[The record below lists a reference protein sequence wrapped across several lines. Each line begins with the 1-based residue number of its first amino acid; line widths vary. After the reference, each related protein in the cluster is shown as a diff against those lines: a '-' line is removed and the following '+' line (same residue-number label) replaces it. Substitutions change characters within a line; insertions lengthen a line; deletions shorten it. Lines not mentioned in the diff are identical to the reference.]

1 MTAQEVAILSDV
13 SLIYGPVKALD
24 QINLNLP
31 AGGMVGLIGPDGV
44 GKSSLLALLA
54 GARKI
59 QQGQIEVLNAD
70 IGDRH
75 MRDML
80 LPRIAYMPQ
89 GLGRNLYPTLSV
101 TENVDFFARL
111 FGQQHS
117 ERLARIKE
125 LLDATGLAQFH
136 DRPAAKLSGGMK
148 QKLGLCCALIH
159 DPDLLILD
167 EPTTGVDPLSRRQFW
182 ELIQRIRARHP
193 NMTVLVATAYMEEA
207 ENFDWLVAM
216 DAGKVIGTGTA
227 AELKTSTDSQNLE
240 EAFIRLLPPEQQ
252 KGHHKLVIPPREA
265 DDQPCAIEAEGLTQR
280 FGDFTAVDN
289 VSFSIGK
296 GEIFGFLGS
305 NGCGK
310 TTTMKML
317 TGLLPPTEGNARLFG
332 APVDNKNI
340 ATRQQVGYMSQAFSL
355 YGELTVL
362 QNLTLHAQL
371 FHLPEDKIGARVTA
385 LLTRFGLDPYV
396 DEPADDLP
404 LGIRQRLSLAVAVV
418 HEPKLLILDEPTSGV
433 DPIARDQ
440 FWELLAELSR
450 QQGVTIFISTHFMN
464 EAERCDRISLMHAGR
479 VLASDT
485 PDVLKKNKNAAT
497 LESAFIAYLEEASA
511 ADNSV
516 AIEQP
521 NDQQT
526 PTTAPNTPRYHAFSL
541 RRLLAYAYREALEL
555 KRDTIRLSFAL
566 LGSVLLMF
574 VLGNGISM
582 DVENLRFA
590 VLDRDQS
597 PESRAY
603 IQNMAGSRYFQ
614 QQIPIRNEQELE
626 LRMRSGELTVALEI
640 PPQFGHNLRVNRQ
653 PEIAAWVDGALPY
666 RGETA
671 LGYVQGL
678 HQQYLIDLITEATGT
693 IPQLLP
699 TALALRY
706 RYNQDF
712 RSIYAMVPAVF
723 SLLLVFIP
731 AILMALGVV
740 REKELG
746 SITNLYVTPV
756 TRLEF
761 LLGKQLPYIVVSM
774 VSYFCL
780 LLQAVWLFEVPVKG
794 SLFTLTLGALLYVTT
809 TTGVGLVISTFTR
822 TQIAA
827 LFGTAILTMLPTVQ
841 FSGLTTPV
849 GSLTGMAYGIGQC
862 FPATYFLIISRGVFT
877 KALGFY
883 DLLGPLLTLAAF
895 IPVLTLI
902 SLVLLPKQER

>member
-1 MTAQEVAILSDV
+1 MTAQKVATLSAV
-13 SLIYGPVKALD
+13 SLIYGSVKALD
-24 QINLNLP
+24 QITLSLP

-75 MRDML
+75 LRDTL

-111 FGQQHS
+111 FGQHRS
-117 ERLARIKE
+117 ERLARINE
-125 LLDATGLAQFH
+125 LLDATGLAPFH

-207 ENFDWLVAM
+207 EHFDWLVAM

-227 AELKTSTDSQNLE
+227 AELKTSTHNQNLE
-240 EAFIRLLPPEQQ
+240 EAFIRLLPIARQQ
-252 KGHHKLVIPPREA
+252 GHHQLVIPPRETG
-265 DDQPCAIEAEGLTQR
+265 DQPWAIEAEGLTQR

-289 VSFSIGK
+289 VSFSIGR

-317 TGLLPPTEGNARLFG
+317 TGLLPPTEGHARLFG

-371 FHLPEDKIGARVTA
+371 FHLPEEKIGARVTT
-385 LLTRFGLDPYV
+385 LLTRFGLDPYLY
-396 DEPADDLP
+396 DPADALP

-603 IQNMAGSRYFQ
+603 IQNMTGSRYFQ
-614 QQIPIRNEQELE
+614 QQAPLHNEQELE
-626 LRMRSGELTVALEI
+626 QRMRSGELTVALEI
-640 PPQFGHNLRVNRQ
+640 PPQFGHHLRVNRQ
-653 PEIAAWVDGALPY
+653 PEIAAWIDGALPY

-678 HQQYLIDLITEATGT
+678 HQQYLLDLITETTGT
-693 IPQLLP
+693 TPQLLP
-699 TALALRY
+699 TDLALRY

-761 LLGKQLPYIVVSM
+761 LLGKQLPYIVISM

-780 LLQAVWLFEVPVKG
+780 LLQAVWLFDVPVKG

-883 DLLGPLLTLAAF
+883 DLLGPLLALSAF
-895 IPVLTLI
+895 IPVLTLL
-902 SLVLLPKQER
+902 SLALLPKQER

>member
-1 MTAQEVAILSDV
+1 MTEKEVAILSDV
-13 SLIYGPVKALD
+13 SLIYGSVKALD
-24 QINLNLP
+24 QINLSLP

-75 MRDML
+75 LRDTL

-111 FGQQHS
+111 FGQHRS
-117 ERLARIKE
+117 ERIARIKE
-125 LLDATGLAQFH
+125 LLDATGLAPFH

-227 AELKTSTDSQNLE
+227 AELKTSTNSQNLE
-240 EAFIRLLPPEQQ
+240 EAFIRLLPIEQQ
-252 KGHHKLVIPPREA
+252 QGHHQLVIPPRETG
-265 DDQPCAIEAEGLTQR
+265 DQPWAIEAEGLTQR
-280 FGDFTAVDN
+280 FGEFTAVDN
-289 VSFSIGK
+289 VSFSIGR

-317 TGLLPPTEGNARLFG
+317 TGLLPPTEGHARLFG

-355 YGELTVL
+355 YGELTVF

-371 FHLPEDKIGARVTA
+371 FHLPEDKISARVTT
-385 LLTRFGLDPYV
+385 LLTRFGLEPYL
-396 DEPADDLP
+396 DDPADDLP

-464 EAERCDRISLMHAGR
+464 EAERCDRISLMHAGQ

-485 PDVLKKNKNAAT
+485 PQALKQNKNAET

-511 ADNSV
+511 ANNSV
-516 AIEQP
+516 AIAQP
-521 NDQQT
+521 IDQQT
-526 PTTAPNTPRYHAFSL
+526 PATTPHNSRYRAFSL

-603 IQNMAGSRYFQ
+603 IQNMTGSRYFQ
-614 QQIPIRNEQELE
+614 QQAPLHNEQELE
-626 LRMRSGELTVALEI
+626 QRMRSGELTVALEI
-640 PPQFGHNLRVNRQ
+640 PPQFGHHLRVNRQ
-653 PEIAAWVDGALPY
+653 PEIAAWIDGALPY

-678 HQQYLIDLITEATGT
+678 HQQYLLDLITETTGT
-693 IPQLLP
+693 TPQLLP
-699 TALALRY
+699 TDLALRY

-780 LLQAVWLFEVPVKG
+780 LLQAVWLFDVPVKG

-883 DLLGPLLTLAAF
+883 DLIDPLLALAAF
-895 IPVLTLI
+895 IPVLTLL
-902 SLVLLPKQER
+902 SLALLPKQER